1 MIHATTVTADIHNV
15 VTLCTLK
22 SHVRSEHNAT
32 VTADYLTPQSAVV
45 VVRSGHTNF
54 PPSDQIRK
62 QINLKPN
69 LKDFEDTDRSW
80 FVGN

>member
-32 VTADYLTPQSAVV
+32 VTADYRAQSAVV

-69 LKDFEDTDRSW
+69 LKDFKDTDRSR